1 MTEECFLRLAKSELD
16 RAYRLVCFLPGDA
29 QEAEHATQEALIRA
43 WRSIGS
49 LRDEDVVRRSNDA
62 GVGRDE

>member
-16 RAYRLVCFLPGDA
+16 RAYRLAGFLLGDA
-29 QEAEHATQEALIRA
+29 H
-43 WRSIGS
+43 
-49 LRDEDVVRRSNDA
+49 EDIVRRSTDG